1 MHHSN
6 TGPHTFANDSPDAI
20 PDATPDAIP
29 GSTLHA
35 ISDTTPYTSANAS
48 SKPIQLL
55 PFASRRWGRVLAY
68 ERGVL

>member
-48 SKPIQLL
+48 SKPIQLPVSYTHLTL
-55 PFASRRWGRVLAY
+55 PTIYSV
-68 ERGVL
+68 